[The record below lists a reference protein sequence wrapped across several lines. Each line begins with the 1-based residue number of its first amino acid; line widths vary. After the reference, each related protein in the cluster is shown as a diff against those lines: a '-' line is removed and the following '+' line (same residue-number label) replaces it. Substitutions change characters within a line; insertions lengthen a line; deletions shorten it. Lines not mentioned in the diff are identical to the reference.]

1 MCVDLNAYI
10 AEFQFSLLYIYIY
23 KKKKDMEGLPT
34 SDISG
39 TFAENGPSG
48 NVGALSL
55 TSWTLMMNSDSASR
69 EWFVCQS
76 MALAWRTYCDFL
88 SRSRLLAAWMSPDV
102 SSIMKIEPAP
112 SPDRM
117 YLTEPSPLSELE
129 WSWRCKR
136 EKTEKEESSVIAW
149 HQDEWPAN
157 GEEQVMSRAIKL
169 GKEKYKK
176 LTGSKKCLISAIR
189 YCHGT

>member
-1 MCVDLNAYI
+1 
-10 AEFQFSLLYIYIY
+10 
-23 KKKKDMEGLPT
+23 MEGLPT

-39 TFAENGPSG
+39 TVAENGPSG

-102 SSIMKIEPAP
+102 SSITKIEPAP

-136 EKTEKEESSVIAW
+136 EKTEKEESSVIAL

-157 GEEQVMSRAIKL
+157 GEEQVKRGTAIKF

-176 LTGSKKCLISAIR
+176 LTGYKKCLISAIW